1 MPTRIDASCL
11 KAAGAREDGGGEPI
25 LYELCA
31 INVHDGGIGG
41 GHNMCYRRD
50 CTRTTMMDQAE
61 GKLRQLTDPPRWTW
75 FSDRFFG
82 PVSQE
87 EVAEAEPS
95 LAFYMRVT
103 PKEEACEE
111 QGSSSGGRSP
121 VLCKGGCGFFG
132 REESG
137 GFCSKCA

>member
-1 MPTRIDASCL
+1 MRCSRSRKRSYNGASFEGATSASISVKCHRKVLVPTRIDASCL

-75 FSDRFFG
+75 FSDRPERNAG
-82 PVSQE
+82 
-87 EVAEAEPS
+87 AGKA
-95 LAFYMRVT
+95 
-103 PKEEACEE
+103 
-111 QGSSSGGRSP
+111 QGCK
-121 VLCKGGCGFFG
+121 VL
-132 REESG
+132 ESFQLRLTCPRQG
-137 GFCSKCA
+137 QCL